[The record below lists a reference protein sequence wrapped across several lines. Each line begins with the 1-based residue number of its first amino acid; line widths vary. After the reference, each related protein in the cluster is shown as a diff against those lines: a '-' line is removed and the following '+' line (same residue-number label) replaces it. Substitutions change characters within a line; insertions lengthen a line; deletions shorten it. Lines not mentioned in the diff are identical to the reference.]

1 VAGREV
7 TTIRQVQA
15 AVAARYGISVAEMI
29 GVCRLRHIYIPRA
42 VAIKAARVLTAASTT
57 QLGTAFGGRDHT
69 TIMWSIRREL
79 PEDDSAILDSVCQQ
93 FVELPQFRSVRTQ

>member
-1 VAGREV
+1 M

-29 GVCRLRHIYIPRA
+29 GPCRYRPIFIPRA
-42 VAIKAARVLTAASTT
+42 VAIKLARVLTAASLT

-79 PEDDSAILDSVCQQ
+79 PEADSAILDSVCQQ
-93 FVELPQFRSVRTQ
+93 FAELPQFRSVRTQ